1 MMEDKEI
8 LELDTYKYKDVNKL
22 LNEIVRKS
30 ETFIR
35 YNGCFPKYL
44 RLNVNQYYD
53 IRGYKPELIKKVD
66 YEGYFILGMR
76 VIF

>member
-1 MMEDKEI
+1 MDEYVLEI
-8 LELDTYKYKDVNKL
+8 DTFKYKDVNQL
-22 LNEIVRKS
+22 LNEIMRKTEILNRKFGYS
-30 ETFIR
+30 PS
-35 YNGCFPKYL
+35 CL

-66 YEGYFILGMR
+66 YEGYYILGMR

>member
-1 MMEDKEI
+1 MDKEI

-22 LNEIVRKS
+22 LNEIMRKTESFVRW
-30 ETFIR
+30 
-35 YNGCFPKYL
+35 NGCFPKYL

-53 IRGYKPELIKKVD
+53 IRGYNPGLITKID
-66 YEGYFILGMR
+66 YDGYYILGMK